1 MPLYRPMSYNL
12 SFYWSQG
19 SQAETSCSSSRRS
32 SYSRSQPSQFFN
44 LSITQWFFLWA
55 FDHALVGWWAQYKQ
69 YPTSEIWAQDLLP
82 LGNLPKGLLQ
92 SLRHQVSPK
101 IFRRLQWRL
110 HLYAVS
116 SRPQQYSAGFPS
128 AFSSVGLFPAGNP
141 NHLWLNGPQA
151 TQQILCA
158 LCISLNLFRGHYRWE
173 YTLGKDF
180 FWKGTTGYHPAA
192 FCLQLAQAVC
202 PLPPAPETPLA
213 LHGVLARC
221 LCTYSRWQTWYPS
234 RPRSYDDISTL
245 QHDTFFQVSSR

>member
-180 FWKGTTGYHPAA
+180 VLERDYRVPPS
-192 FCLQLAQAVC
+192 CLLSSV
-202 PLPPAPETPLA
+202 
-213 LHGVLARC
+213 GSGC
-221 LCTYSRWQTWYPS
+221 LSFTSCSRNS
-234 RPRSYDDISTL
+234 ISTPWRAGQVPLHLL
-245 QHDTFFQVSSR
+245 QMTNLVSFQTQIIWWY